1 MRTLV
6 ISQRQ
11 DFENLFK
18 GFDKLKAISYVASLD
33 LLLEF
38 FDRNGYSEV
47 EVLVGE
53 NLTSSYRR
61 ELEQKNIEDIERLV
75 KRVEDGTLR
84 IYIPNRNRVIHTKF
98 YILEGSSGARVILS
112 SANLTETACEAS
124 CQIHYACYVDLPIND
139 PFLDQVNQD
148 YQTHLERCTLFMGD
162 LKKLLHEYQDIN
174 RHQVIAAWIIGELR
188 L

>member
-61 ELEQKNIEDIERLV
+61 ELEQK
-75 KRVEDGTLR
+75 
-84 IYIPNRNRVIHTKF
+84 
-98 YILEGSSGARVILS
+98 
-112 SANLTETACEAS
+112 
-124 CQIHYACYVDLPIND
+124 
-139 PFLDQVNQD
+139 
-148 YQTHLERCTLFMGD
+148 
-162 LKKLLHEYQDIN
+162 EY
-174 RHQVIAAWIIGELR
+174 
-188 L
+188 